1 MSKKIYKL
9 LIVFDG
15 EDDVCEAL
23 SETVDVVTDDDELL
37 TIEDYENKDIRDVLI
52 KSQIMGDA

>member
-15 EDDVCEAL
+15 EEDVCEAL
-23 SETVDVVTDDDELL
+23 SETVDVVTDDELL